1 MDLIGGGSRSTT
13 PQSLLSRKS
22 PTVDMG
28 VQVNQPQNAGGRR
41 GGNQRNRERRDSGRG
56 NRENDNQSSQ
66 SMEKGNNMRNQRPNQ
81 QIHPQ
86 QLQHQQ
92 QQQHPQQQ
100 RGDQNNRGW
109 NRGSGNMMRG
119 RGRGRGGP
127 NQVIYY
133 KTHFFL
139 NSIFNLFFT
148 FNREFLDKPVRI
160 LELDQIKLNLIV
172 TMILN
177 KLILS
182 SKS

>member
-1 MDLIGGGSRSTT
+1 MDLIGGGGSRSTT

-28 VQVNQPQNAGGRR
+28 VQVNQPQNAGGKR

-56 NRENDNQSSQ
+56 NRENNDNQSSQ
-66 SMEKGNNMRNQRPNQ
+66 SIEKGNNMRTQRPNQ

-86 QLQHQQ
+86 QPQL
-92 QQQHPQQQ
+92 QQQ

-127 NQVIYY
+127 NQVI
-133 KTHFFL
+133 
-139 NSIFNLFFT
+139 NVIIFSNKF
-148 FNREFLDKPVRI
+148 
-160 LELDQIKLNLIV
+160 
-172 TMILN
+172 
-177 KLILS
+177 KLIGF
-182 SKS
+182 